1 MGIRPRPL
9 AFFKISEGK
18 KIMGRIFYDI
28 TQTLHPEILIYPGDP
43 AVRIEKSSSIARG
56 NIVNLSSISMGSHN
70 GTHVDA
76 PKHFYDQGLT
86 IDKLPLEHLIG
97 PAKVFEFKQEM
108 SISRA
113 NLQTC
118 PIQAGDIILLKT
130 RNSALLNRAEFSP
143 DFTYL
148 ELDAAEYLTGFPIRT
163 FGFDYLT
170 IDPYDSKDFSAHYRL
185 LGQNIVII
193 EGLNLSQITPGE
205 YQMVALPL
213 KLRDG
218 DGSPARVILIR
229 EENC

>member
-1 MGIRPRPL
+1 
-9 AFFKISEGK
+9 
-18 KIMGRIFYDI
+18 MGRIFYDI
-28 TQTLHPEILIYPGDP
+28 TQTLYPEILVYPGDP
-43 AVRIEKSSSIARG
+43 AVQITKSSSIARG
-56 NIVNLSSISMGSHN
+56 NIVNLSSISMGSHT
-70 GTHVDA
+70 GTHLDA
-76 PKHFYDQGLT
+76 PKHFYDQGVT
-86 IDKLPLEHLIG
+86 VDKLPLDYLIG
-97 PAKVFEFKQEM
+97 PAKVFEFKKEM
-108 SISRA
+108 SISKA

-118 PIQAGDIILLKT
+118 SIQAGDIILLKT

-148 ELDAAEYLTGFPIRT
+148 ESDAAEYLAGLPIRT

-170 IDPYDSKDFSAHYRL
+170 IDPHDSADFNAHYHL

-213 KLRDG
+213 KLQDG
-218 DGSPARVILIR
+218 DGSPARVVLIR